1 MRTSFDSTGKHSVLI
16 LYCNRQ
22 RHSRHKDR
30 LRRQRRSHVSLPF
43 PTTSRRYPYHRIGPT
58 LNWNHMESAW
68 RDGIT
73 NHLRVSESKKKWVFV
88 RPCAESLI
96 AMKNINY
103 LMIQIIVSKFFIN
116 FLNKERLNLQV
127 EVAFLCL
134 YRLDLFQLLSIHSLN
149 CFAVWNIQEKTSY
162 WIFQYL
168 RVALQ
173 LFSLIA
179 KA

>member
-1 MRTSFDSTGKHSVLI
+1 
-16 LYCNRQ
+16 
-22 RHSRHKDR
+22 
-30 LRRQRRSHVSLPF
+30 
-43 PTTSRRYPYHRIGPT
+43 
-58 LNWNHMESAW
+58 
-68 RDGIT
+68 
-73 NHLRVSESKKKWVFV
+73 
-88 RPCAESLI
+88 
-96 AMKNINY
+96 
-103 LMIQIIVSKFFIN
+103 MIQIIVSKFFIN